1 MIATS
6 KLTSL
11 GCQWR
16 SCNTGNYDS
25 LNANSESSES
35 DSRSN
40 LSKKS
45 EEDIIVPRFSKQVS
59 FSTADMV

>member
-45 EEDIIVPRFSKQVS
+45 EV
-59 FSTADMV
+59 DMKRERIFMNETCNE